1 MHALPFFPLDSQKK
15 NILFIILQKKIILF
29 LIFFIYNGV
38 IF

>member
-15 NILFIILQKKIILF
+15 YILFIILQKKIILF